1 MPYKFDIDQIESTLL
16 ARNYQT
22 ELFGDL
28 NQFKQEGGQY
38 KACCPF
44 HNDNNPSFSISADDP
59 VWHCHGCGE
68 EGSWIQYLEKRNGL
82 TTYQA
87 IEFLAKAA
95 GITKQENGMTNITE
109 TAMKYF
115 QEQLEHS
122 ASSIAYLKD
131 RGFTEDEFHEI
142 GVGHNPG
149 YQVTLNHLLN
159 EGFSQEEIDTSLAH
173 LKGLDDYEIAIPYYD
188 PEGNLKSIWG
198 RYIPYAG
205 SNPFSNKSK
214 YLPFTNPAH
223 KDTLFNLHNV
233 AGKDSVVLVEGFFDA
248 LLAYQRGINA
258 VAVIG
263 SSITQKQ
270 IDNTKGIEHMI
281 LAFDDDEAGITG
293 MEKAVNRLM
302 KSGITSSVI
311 EYPAQFKTS
320 HLGIKDPADWI
331 SRKGVESFRPAMN
344 QAENGI
350 DWKYNQIIK
359 NHDLSNDEDR
369 EEAEKEMAELIS
381 ILPDELKEEYMPLAE
396 TQFPEIKNQM
406 KSKPAKALVDT
417 KSVDKSQTV
426 PLNQFLKRKFD
437 SESVRQCKY
446 LGFEFGTFPQ
456 ICDGIDGLQ
465 PGFYLL
471 GAETNIGKTACLA
484 NMFIDLIIKNPDV
497 KGIYFSLDDSKEI
510 IINRLLGIMTGLQLN
525 QLQRKQT
532 TPKDHQELKDGYDS
546 LIRFYNNDRLD
557 IKDISEVK
565 SINQCEQMIIE
576 NSNRPLF
583 VVIDGLYNLMIEGN
597 TAIREMNI
605 ERANRIKAIV
615 DQYRIPIITSGEL
628 RKKGTGEKPSG
639 KPTIHDI
646 METSKMAYNS
656 NVVWLLYPKD
666 LDSFADDDE
675 PILNL
680 EFAKNKL
687 SHFRSKIE
695 LKFARKTSKIE
706 EI

>member
-59 VWHCHGCGE
+59 VWHCHGCKE

-82 TTYQA
+82 TTCQA

-95 GITKQENGMTNITE
+95 GITKQENEMTNIIE
-109 TAMKYF
+109 TAMNYF

-122 ASSIAYLKD
+122 ASSRDYLKD

-149 YQVTLNHLLN
+149 YQVTVEYLASN
-159 EGFSQEEIDTSLAH
+159 GFSQEEIDTSLTH

-198 RYIPYAG
+198 RYVPYAG
-205 SNPFSNKSK
+205 ANPFSYKPK

-233 AGKDSVVLVEGFFDA
+233 VGKDSVVLVEGFFDA
-248 LLAYQRGINA
+248 LLAYRRGINA

-263 SSITQKQ
+263 SNITQKQ

-331 SRKGVESFRPAMN
+331 SRKGVESFRAAMN

-359 NHDLSNDEDR
+359 NHDLSNGEDR
-369 EEAEKEMAELIS
+369 VEAEKEMAELIS

-396 TQFPEIKNQM
+396 AQFPEIKNQM
-406 KSKPAKALVDT
+406 RSNPAKAVAKT
-417 KSVDKSQTV
+417 KSVESSQTV
-426 PLNQFLKRKFD
+426 PLNHFLKKKFD

-446 LGFEFGTFPQ
+446 LGLELGTFPQ

-465 PGFYLL
+465 AGFYLL
-471 GAETNIGKTACLA
+471 GAETNIGKTACLC
-484 NMFIDLIIKNPDV
+484 NFFIDLILTNPET
-497 KGIYFSLDDSKEI
+497 KGIYFSLDDSKDI
-510 IINRLLGIMTGLQLN
+510 IINRLLGILTGLNLN
-525 QLQRKQT
+525 QIQRKI
-532 TPKDHQELKDGYDS
+532 KDVKKAQDLSDAYQN
-546 LIRFYNNDRLD
+546 LINLFESDRLD
-557 IKDISEVK
+557 IKDISDVK
-565 SINQCEQMIIE
+565 SIKQCEDLIIQ
-576 NSNRPLF
+576 NVDRPLF
-583 VVIDGLYNLMIEGN
+583 IVIDGLYNLEIEGSG
-597 TAIREMNI
+597 AIREMNI
-605 ERANRIKAIV
+605 DRANRIKALV
-615 DQYRIPIITSGEL
+615 DQYRIPVITSGEL
-628 RKKGTGEKPSG
+628 RKKASGDPLKP
-639 KPTIHDI
+639 PTIHDI
-646 METSKMAYNS
+646 METGKLAYNS
-656 NVVWLLYPKD
+656 NVVWLLYPENVKTF
-666 LDSFADDDE
+666 STDDE
-675 PILNL
+675 PILKL
-680 EFAKNKL
+680 AFAKNKL
-687 SHFRSKIE
+687 SHFRSTID
-695 LKFARKTSKIE
+695 LKFIRKTSKIKE
-706 EI
+706 V

>member
-1 MPYKFDIDQIESTLL
+1 MTYKYNIDQIIPILL

-28 NQFKQEGGQY
+28 SNFKHEGGQY

-44 HNDNNPSFSISADDP
+44 HNDNNPSFSISADKP
-59 VWHCHGCGE
+59 VWHCHGCGK
-68 EGSWIQYLEKRNGL
+68 EGSWIQYLEKRDGL

-95 GITKQENGMTNITE
+95 GITKQENKMTIIIDA
-109 TAMKYF
+109 AMDFF
-115 QEQLEHS
+115 QEQLKQS
-122 ASSIAYLKD
+122 TSSMMYLTG
-131 RGFTEDEFHEI
+131 RGFTKEEFHEI

-149 YQVTLNHLLN
+149 YQVTVKHLLN
-159 EGFSQEEIDTSLAH
+159 EGFSQEEINTTLPH
-173 LKGLDDYEIAIPYYD
+173 LIGLDGYKVAIAYYD
-188 PEGNLKSIWG
+188 PEGKIKSIWG
-198 RYIPYAG
+198 RYTPPAG
-205 SNPFSNKSK
+205 SNPFAKIKK
-214 YLPFTNPAH
+214 YLPFTDPAR

-248 LLAYQRGINA
+248 LLAFQRGVNA

-263 SSITQKQ
+263 SNITQKQ
-270 IDNTKGIEHMI
+270 IDNTKEIEHMI
-281 LAFDDDEAGITG
+281 LAFDDDEAGHTG

-302 KSGITSSVI
+302 KSGITFSVI
-311 EYPAQFKTS
+311 EYPAFFRES

-331 SRKGVESFRPAMN
+331 SRKGVESFRAAMSE
-344 QAENGI
+344 AEDGI

-359 NHDLSNDEDR
+359 KYDFSNDEDR
-369 EEAEKEMAELIS
+369 EEAEKEMTELIS
-381 ILPDELKEEYMPLAE
+381 ILPDELKKEYIPLAE
-396 TQFPEIKNQM
+396 VNFPEIKNQM
-406 KSKPAKALVDT
+406 RSKPAKAITKT
-417 KSVDKSQTV
+417 KSANKPTIL
-426 PLNQFLKRKFD
+426 PLNQFLKTKFD

-497 KGIYFSLDDSKEI
+497 KGIYFSLDDSRDI

-525 QLQRKQT
+525 QLQRKQKD
-532 TPKDHQELKDGYDS
+532 PKDHHNLQNGYNSLIGLYDS
-546 LIRFYNNDRLD
+546 NRLD

-565 SINQCEQMIIE
+565 SINQCEKMIIE
-576 NSNRPLF
+576 NANRPLF
-583 VVIDGLYNLMIEGN
+583 VVIDGLYNLMIEGDA
-597 TAIREMNI
+597 AIREMNI

-628 RKKGTGEKPSG
+628 RKKAAGELKKP
-639 KPTIHDI
+639 PTVHDI
-646 METSKMAYNS
+646 METSKLAYNS
-656 NVVWLLYPKD
+656 NVVWLLYPEDPEK
-666 LDSFADDDE
+666 FKNDDE
-675 PILNL
+675 PTLQL

-695 LKFARKTSKIE
+695 LKFTRKTSKIE